1 MGLFTKDKKITGQ
14 VITVNIREID
24 LNPNQPRKYFDKA
37 ELESLAISIKENGLL
52 QPLTVRKKS
61 DGRYELIAGERR
73 LRASI
78 LAGINE
84 VRVIIEDRTEEESS
98 VLAIIENIQ
107 RCDLNCI
114 EEAVAMQRLM
124 NHYGYT
130 QEELARKLGKAQSTI
145 ANKIRLL
152 KLSDKLLAKALE
164 YDLCERQIRA
174 LIRLPEEQREKA
186 EEHIYRYGLNVS
198 ETEKYIDK
206 LLVKK
211 KADKPKWTFTAKR
224 LYINNINRTL
234 ETMKKSGIEFISEKH
249 EENGYLE
256 YNPNSSRL
264 MFIMKN
270 VHKNVPC
277 GTIVNVF
284 FVKRLY
290 FSPIV

>member
-14 VITVNIREID
+14 VITVKIGEID
-24 LNPNQPRKYFDKA
+24 VNPNQPRKYFDKA

-73 LRASI
+73 LRACI
-78 LAGINE
+78 FAGIHE
-84 VRVIIEDRTEEESS
+84 VRVIIEDRNEEESS

-124 NHYGYT
+124 DHYGYT

-152 KLSDKLLAKALE
+152 KLSDKLLGKALE
-164 YDLCERQIRA
+164 HGLCERQIRA

-186 EEHIYRYGLNVS
+186 EEHIYKYGLNVS

-206 LLVKK
+206 LLAKK
-211 KADKPKWTFTAKR
+211 KKVDKPKWTFTAKR

-234 ETMKKSGIEFISEKH
+234 EIMKKSGIDFISEKH

-256 YNPNSSRL
+256 YIIRIP
-264 MFIMKN
+264 
-270 VHKNVPC
+270 HD
-277 GTIVNVF
+277 
-284 FVKRLY
+284 
-290 FSPIV
+290 

>member
-14 VITVNIREID
+14 VITVNVREID

-52 QPLTVRKKS
+52 QPLTVRKKT

-73 LRASI
+73 LRACI
-78 LAGINE
+78 FAGIHE
-84 VRVIIEDRTEEESS
+84 VRVIIEDRNEEESS

-124 NHYGYT
+124 DHYGYT
-130 QEELARKLGKAQSTI
+130 QEKLARKLGKAQSTI

-152 KLSDKLLAKALE
+152 KLSDKLLGKALE
-164 YDLCERQIRA
+164 HGLCERQIRA
-174 LIRLPEEQREKA
+174 LIRLPEEQREK
-186 EEHIYRYGLNVS
+186 HIYKYGLNVS

-206 LLVKK
+206 LLAKK
-211 KADKPKWTFTAKR
+211 KVDKPKWTFTAKR

-234 ETMKKSGIEFISEKH
+234 ETMKKSGIDFISEKH

-256 YNPNSSRL
+256 YIIRIP
-264 MFIMKN
+264 
-270 VHKNVPC
+270 HD
-277 GTIVNVF
+277 
-284 FVKRLY
+284 
-290 FSPIV
+290 